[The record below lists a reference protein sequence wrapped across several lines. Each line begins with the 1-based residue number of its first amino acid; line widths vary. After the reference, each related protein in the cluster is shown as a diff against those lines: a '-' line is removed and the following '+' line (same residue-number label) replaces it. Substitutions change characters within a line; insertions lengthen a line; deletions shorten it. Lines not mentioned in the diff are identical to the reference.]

1 MKKISIITVCYNSES
16 TIRDTIESVISQS
29 YPNIE
34 YIVIDGGSQDST
46 LNIINEYENKIYK
59 LISEADHGIYD
70 AMNKGISVSTGDIV
84 GILNSDDYF
93 YSDSSVA
100 DIATAF
106 ELNKK
111 VDLVYGDVVFVNPV
125 NTNKIVRLY
134 SSKNFK
140 PYKLRFGWMPPHPA
154 SFITRSSYEKIGIYS
169 LKYKISSDYE
179 FFVRMLLVHKLT
191 YVRINKIIVNMRA
204 GGVSTSGLKNSWLL
218 NSEIVKACKSN
229 GVYTNIFFVLLK
241 LPFKIL
247 ELIKRPKDII

>member
-34 YIVIDGGSQDST
+34 YIIIDGGSQDST
-46 LNIINEYENKIYK
+46 LNIIKEYKNKIYK
-59 LISEADHGIYD
+59 YISEADHGIYD

-84 GILNSDDYF
+84 GILNSDDFF
-93 YSDSSVA
+93 YSDSTVA

-111 VDLVYGDVVFVNPV
+111 VDLVYGDVVFVNSV
-125 NTNKIVRLY
+125 DTNKVVRFY
-134 SSKNFK
+134 SSKSFK

-154 SFITRSSYEKIGIYS
+154 SFITRSSYENIGKYS
-169 LKYKISSDYE
+169 LEYKISSDYE
-179 FFVRMLLVHKLT
+179 FFVRMLLVHKLN
-191 YVRINKIIVNMRA
+191 YVRINKIIVNMRV

-218 NSEIVKACKSN
+218 NSEIVKACKN
-229 GVYTNIFFVLLK
+229 NAVYTNIFFILLK

-247 ELIKRPKDII
+247 ELIKRPKDIV